1 VPLSSTKIC
10 SVVYVPL
17 VSKNCTLAGSEGPA
31 SDSAWCFEASISKA
45 SICTSGVSTIFF
57 GVLLEDFIVSNTSS
71 TLTILFLLGVNAG
84 PFWLF
89 GISTFAEGL
98 KILDVFVSSAFGSSI
113 FFVSGIVIDS
123 SIFFRRVAS
132 LASGAEEDSPTN
144 SGNVAGSM

>member
-1 VPLSSTKIC
+1 
-10 SVVYVPL
+10 
-17 VSKNCTLAGSEGPA
+17 
-31 SDSAWCFEASISKA
+31 
-45 SICTSGVSTIFF
+45 
-57 GVLLEDFIVSNTSS
+57 VLLEDFIVSNTSS